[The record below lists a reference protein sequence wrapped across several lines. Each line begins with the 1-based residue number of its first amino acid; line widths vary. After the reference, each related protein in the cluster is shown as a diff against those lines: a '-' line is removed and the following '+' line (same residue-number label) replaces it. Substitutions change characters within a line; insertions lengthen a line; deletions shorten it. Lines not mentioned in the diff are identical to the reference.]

1 MEPHEFDPSRE
12 FDPEQAKQD
21 ILTNGNSDLLA
32 LGEILTGRAKFFL
45 ILPEQP
51 GVEVE
56 ENVFAG
62 AAMMGGN
69 GTLELWQIAE
79 GLRYAAD
86 YIENM
91 WKQQQ
96 RARRE
101 N

>member
-1 MEPHEFDPSRE
+1 MEPHEFEPSRA
-12 FDPEQAKQD
+12 FDPAEALEDVKRH
-21 ILTNGNSDLLA
+21 GNSDLLA

-86 YIENM
+86 YIENL
-91 WKQQQ
+91 WEQQK